1 MRSLRNASPT
11 SPSSHGSH
19 KVQLAGPQPGAGLP
33 PAAGT
38 RPAAGQRPAQER
50 PGPVRVWILAAR
62 VPTLPAAV
70 VPVLVG
76 SATAWKAA
84 GAFHLGAFLAAL
96 AASLL
101 IQIGTN
107 LANDLFDF
115 KRGADNEARTGPVRV
130 THAGLLTPAQVAR
143 GTAVCFGLAF
153 LIGLYLVYRGGWPI
167 LAVGLAS
174 IASGILYT
182 AGPWPLAYH
191 GLGDVFAF
199 LFFGVVAVVGTH
211 YVHALS
217 VDPLALAASLP
228 VGFLVTA
235 ILVVNNLRDIPT
247 DRAAGKR
254 TLAVRL
260 GDRGT
265 RVQYAA
271 LVAGAYAVP
280 LGLLL
285 AGAQGPWVL
294 LPFLSLLVSLPLVK
308 TVLGGAAG
316 AALNPVLKGTGRLHL
331 VFGLL
336 FAVGL

>member
-1 MRSLRNASPT
+1 M
-11 SPSSHGSH
+11 
-19 KVQLAGPQPGAGLP
+19 Q
-33 PAAGT
+33 
-38 RPAAGQRPAQER
+38 
-50 PGPVRVWILAAR
+50 VWILAAR

-84 GAFHLGAFLAAL
+84 GVFHPGAFLAAL
-96 AASLL
+96 VASLL

-115 KRGADNEARTGPVRV
+115 KRGADTEARTGPVRV
-130 THAGLLTPAQVAR
+130 THAGLLTPTQVAR

-153 LIGLYLVYRGGWPI
+153 LVGLYLVYRGGWPV
-167 LAVGLAS
+167 LAVGVAS
-174 IASGILYT
+174 IAAGMLYT

-217 VDPLALAASLP
+217 LAPLAWAASLP

-280 LGLLL
+280 LGLSL
-285 AGAQGPWVL
+285 AGARGPWVL
-294 LPFLSLLVSLPLVK
+294 LPFLSLAVSLPLVK
-308 TVLGGAAG
+308 TVLGGATG

-336 FAVGL
+336 FAVGLLLS